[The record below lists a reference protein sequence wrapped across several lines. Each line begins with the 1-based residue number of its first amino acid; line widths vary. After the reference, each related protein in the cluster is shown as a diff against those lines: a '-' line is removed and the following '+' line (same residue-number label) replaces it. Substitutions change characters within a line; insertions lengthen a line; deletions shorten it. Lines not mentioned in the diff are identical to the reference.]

1 MRLIKTQRYGMNL
14 TEGPIFKNIVI
25 FTIPVIITNF
35 LQQLYITFGL
45 MIVGNFEGK
54 TALAAIGSTTSLTNM
69 MLYFFIGLSVGATVT
84 CAKYYGAGDRK
95 MLDKAIHTSIMTA
108 IVSGVVLALLG
119 IFVSGLLLEAM
130 STDAN
135 LIGSATSYMRVYF
148 LGSPFLMLYNFG
160 AGILRAGGDTQRPLY
175 ILAFS
180 GLVNIG
186 SSLLFVCVFG
196 LGVIG
201 AALGTV
207 MSQLF
212 SAVMVLRI
220 LIKSERVF
228 NLRVKDIRFHKEPF
242 FNILRVGIPSGIN
255 SMLFSLANLFLQ
267 SQINLYSE
275 AYVAGSSAG
284 TSVENF
290 IFLAMNAVEQA
301 VVTCVGQNYG
311 AKKFKRIDKIV
322 GISFLLGSVVTI
334 IMCLVVL
341 WKTEFLLS
349 LFNGDTDVISAGK
362 IRLDLVCKS
371 CLLYLP
377 NILIPG
383 ALKGMERSTL
393 PTVLNIIFVCVTR
406 IIWIIYV
413 YPYFSAELTDRS
425 FLMIFMCF
433 PVSWV
438 LSTIAQ
444 FTAYIL
450 VRFKINKK
458 LKDEE
463 RSKVNV

>member
-1 MRLIKTQRYGMNL
+1 MKLINKQRFDMNL

-25 FTIPVIITNF
+25 FTVPVIITNF

-84 CAKYYGAGDRK
+84 CAKHYGAGDRK

-119 IFVSGLLLEAM
+119 VFVSGLLLEAM
-130 STDAN
+130 STDPK
-135 LIGSATSYMRVYF
+135 LIGSATTYMRVYF

-160 AGILRAGGDTQRPLY
+160 AGILRSGGDTQRPLY

-186 SSLLFVCVFG
+186 SSLLFVCVFD

-220 LIKSERVF
+220 LIKTERVF

-242 FNILRVGIPSGIN
+242 FDILRVGIPSGIN

-311 AKKFKRIDKIV
+311 AKKFKRIDKILGV
-322 GISFLLGSVVTI
+322 SFLLGSVITI

-393 PTVLNIIFVCVTR
+393 PTILNIIFVCATR
-406 IIWIIYV
+406 ILWIMFV
-413 YPYFSAELTDRS
+413 YPQFSAELTDRS

-433 PVSWV
+433 PVSWL
-438 LSTIAQ
+438 LSTLAQ

-458 LKDEE
+458 LKETGNQE
-463 RSKVNV
+463 VKV